1 MERSIL
7 GRLHLSPLL
16 VVFGARVG
24 ECWKV
29 STNSSQESELL
40 TFFAPSKA
48 LLEVGAGHEL

>member
-29 STNSSQESELL
+29 SPNTSQESELL
-40 TFFAPSKA
+40 TFCIPSEA